1 MTLVSHTGTYYF
13 PPFCSQQLGAM
24 SEPGG
29 EPGGFMPS
37 NHPLMER
44 IQRALFN
51 QLTKADER
59 VTLELR
65 ERTAA
70 AERVKAQREEKG
82 VELYMSQQALAKLQ
96 MSLESKHEEFT
107 SVVQEREATEMKVS
121 ETDKVSTQL
130 AKEREAVSAKR
141 DKAQKELDKVKL
153 MLRQIEDHNASLASD
168 IMVTRR
174 AAYGTEESMQKL
186 ELDKAR
192 QDERIALLQT
202 QVKTLQKQ
210 AAVHSAQADAQRE
223 EALQARKALH
233 EAQAELELIEAE
245 KREYM
250 QKWRSSLAA
259 MANRD
264 AALQAAR
271 DTLHALQDRLRT
283 LQITARGFRAR
294 TDEQRAENDKL
305 QALVSRADAE
315 GRFLDAQMQQLE
327 ATRRGL
333 SERYAMLRAA
343 LADTDTKLR
352 AAMTAQRE
360 LKADIDQLHAKYEKQ
375 VQAQQRLDDQIMDNI
390 GKQTTIEKS
399 AQNVF
404 KATQKLKKEV
414 HEKQNKIGEI
424 QNEVARIKV
433 DALNTEAHNQEL
445 SATLK
450 AYDEELKNKDKLI
463 EKYEAEIRQR
473 HDKID
478 KKQVYIARLNKK
490 LEKLSAG
497 AEDEHT
503 GPLEAT
509 IHSMSK
515 EILTLEKDSAEKQK
529 QWVKAQTELVSVV
542 QETEEERSK
551 LRELDA
557 RHTVL
562 QQKRLR
568 LRDGLETENEDIKDL
583 QRRVRHLHTSMRKV
597 NELIN
602 KYCQSEAS
610 LGNTI
615 FCAEGEFTGRLRD
628 LELESVGMEGTA
640 ARIRAEKD
648 EVLNQIVEAEK
659 EILLWE
665 KKIQLAKETQEALNP
680 EYGQPE
686 IQGMKKEIHRMKLRL
701 QQLQRQQEKMIQE
714 MELAIAKRETIQLN
728 SLHLITGKAKDPEK
742 ATQMG
747 IRKAAAGLKQQL
759 EGQLKE
765 SRQVEIE
772 IAKQEEQSQILLDE
786 LHRQQDIYTKAEDA
800 RNTLRTALDDAF
812 FVKQMNLENI
822 LVAQKKSKMFEDAAA
837 NKLRVNVDQDKLS
850 AELAKQEGVA
860 TKVRTG
866 LQRLMEDN
874 PKYQHWFKRLLDMR

>member
-1 MTLVSHTGTYYF
+1 MADQG
-13 PPFCSQQLGAM
+13 
-24 SEPGG
+24 GG
-29 EPGGFMPS
+29 EPGGWMPP

-44 IQRALFN
+44 IQRALFT

-82 VELYMSQQALAKLQ
+82 VELYNFQQALAKMQ
-96 MSLESKHEEFT
+96 MSLEAKHEEFT
-107 SVVQEREATEMKVS
+107 TVVQEREACERQVAEAEQVAKTLS
-121 ETDKVSTQL
+121 
-130 AKEREAVSAKR
+130 KERDVVVARREKS
-141 DKAQKELDKVKL
+141 QKELDKVKL
-153 MLRQIEDHNASLASD
+153 MLRQIEEHNANLASD

-202 QVKTLQKQ
+202 QIKTLQKQ

-223 EALQARKALH
+223 ETVQARAALQ
-233 EAQAELELIEAE
+233 EAQAELDLIEAE

-250 QKWRSSLAA
+250 QKWRSSLTA
-259 MANRD
+259 MSNRD
-264 AALQAAR
+264 AGLQAAR
-271 DTLHALQDRLRT
+271 DTLHGLQDKLRT
-283 LQITARGFRAR
+283 LELTARAFRAR
-294 TDEQRAENDKL
+294 TEEQRAQNDKV
-305 QALVSRADAE
+305 QALVSRAEAE
-315 GRFLDAQMQQLE
+315 CRFLDAQMQQLD

-343 LADTDTKLR
+343 LSETDARLR
-352 AAMTAQRE
+352 NALSAQRE
-360 LKADIDQLHAKYEKQ
+360 LKADIDQLHSKYEKQ
-375 VQAQQRLDDQIMDNI
+375 VQAQQRLDDQIMENI

-404 KATQKLKKEV
+404 KATQKLKKEI
-414 HEKQNKIGEI
+414 HEKENKIGEI
-424 QNEVARIKV
+424 ENEVARIKV

-445 SATLK
+445 RATLT

-490 LEKLSAG
+490 LEKINAG

-515 EILTLEKDSAEKQK
+515 EILGLERESGEKQK
-529 QWVKAQTELVSVV
+529 QWVKAQTELVAVI
-542 QETEEERSK
+542 QDTEEERGT

-568 LRDGLETENEDIKDL
+568 LRQGLEAETEDVRDL
-583 QRRVRHLHTSMRKV
+583 QRAVRHLHTSMRKV
-597 NELIN
+597 NELIS
-602 KYCQSEAS
+602 KYCAQESTV
-610 LGNTI
+610 GNAI
-615 FCAEGEFTGRLRD
+615 FTAEGEFGARLRD
-628 LELESVGMEGTA
+628 LELDSVNLEGSVA
-640 ARIRAEKD
+640 KLRAEKD

-659 EILLWE
+659 EILVWE
-665 KKIQLAKETQEALNP
+665 KKIQLARETQEALNP

-701 QQLQRQQEKMIQE
+701 GQLQRQQEKMIQE
-714 MELAIAKRETIQLN
+714 MELAITKRETIQLN
-728 SLHLITGKAKDPEK
+728 SLNLITGKAKDPEK

-747 IRKAAAGLKQQL
+747 IRKAAQTLKGQL
-759 EGQLKE
+759 EAQLKE
-765 SRQVEIE
+765 TRQVELE
-772 IAKQEEQSQILLDE
+772 IARQEEQAGILLEE

-800 RNTLRTALDDAF
+800 RATLRTALDDAF
-812 FVKQMNLENI
+812 FVKQMNLESI
-822 LVAQKKSKMFEDAAA
+822 LVAQKKCKMFEDAAS
-837 NKLRVNVDQDKLS
+837 NKLRVNVDKEKLTG
-850 AELAKQEGVA
+850 ELSKQEEVA
-860 TKVRTG
+860 SKVRIG
-866 LQRLMEDN
+866 LMRLMEDN
-874 PKYQHWFKRLLDMR
+874 PKYQHWFKRLLDMK